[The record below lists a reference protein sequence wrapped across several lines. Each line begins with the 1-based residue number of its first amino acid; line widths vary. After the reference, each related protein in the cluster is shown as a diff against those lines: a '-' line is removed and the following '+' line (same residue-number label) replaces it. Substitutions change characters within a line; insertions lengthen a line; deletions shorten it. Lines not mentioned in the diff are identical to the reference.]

1 MSCQGFLGAVAGGAA
16 GAAGGSQRR
25 GLAAGHKGRD
35 ERFRGKD
42 TSFLSRAFGRLF
54 HVMMR
59 MR

>member
-1 MSCQGFLGAVAGGAA
+1 MSCQGFLGTVAG

-35 ERFRGKD
+35 ERFQGKD
-42 TSFLSRAFGRLF
+42 TSFLSRAFGRLL

>member
-1 MSCQGFLGAVAGGAA
+1 MSCQGFLGAVAG

-42 TSFLSRAFGRLF
+42 TSFLSRAFGRLL